1 MSAAIVAAIRASR
14 KRQQQCMLDEAEEQ
28 EEEPEA
34 HANAQGDLCY
44 NLLFTRVCAINDNL
58 IGTAELLSL
67 LQLIEPRRIRTMN
80 THHKLATDIL
90 TLARAHR
97 TSSPP
102 LAHRQPVRLNKDEF
116 CQFLHT
122 LLQSRIDE
130 WLEQNVNCP
139 LCRSNVLT
147 TAALDAKKKNSGGI
161 FSIRKSDSS
170 ATSSS
175 CIVQ

>member
-58 IGTAELLSL
+58 IGTDELLSL

-116 CQFLHT
+116 CQDEFCQT
-122 LLQSRIDE
+122 SRSKIK
-130 WLEQNVNCP
+130 P
-139 LCRSNVLT
+139 
-147 TAALDAKKKNSGGI
+147 
-161 FSIRKSDSS
+161 
-170 ATSSS
+170 
-175 CIVQ
+175 